1 MKYIGLIITT
11 AFIFVWLFFALNK
24 KEQTLK
30 SPLLNKPIPEINLD
44 GLGED
49 DKLNNN
55 NFKNEVILVN
65 FFASWCVP
73 CIVEH
78 GFLFELKKQN
88 SIKIYGINYKDNT
101 KNLKVWLK
109 KLGNPYSKIGID
121 KTGITGINWGVNG
134 IPESFLID
142 KNGIIKHKINGVIDE
157 KQIKILLS
165 KIESLEKWKK
175 FLF

>member
-1 MKYIGLIITT
+1 MKYITLIITT
-11 AFIFVWLFFALNK
+11 AFIFISLFFGLNK
-24 KEQTLK
+24 KDKTLN

-44 GLGED
+44 SLKNE
-49 DKLNNN
+49 KLNESD
-55 NFKNEVILVN
+55 FKKEILLVN

-78 GFLFELKKQN
+78 DFLFELKKQKP
-88 SIKIYGINYKDNT
+88 IKIYGINYKDDIE
-101 KNLKVWLK
+101 NLEIWLE

-142 KNGIIKHKINGVIDE
+142 KNGIIKHKINGVINE
-157 KQIKILLS
+157 KQIKILLT
-165 KIESLEKWKK
+165 KIEALEK
-175 FLF
+175 

>member
-1 MKYIGLIITT
+1 MKYIGLIIITI
-11 AFIFVWLFFALNK
+11 FIFVSLFFALNK

-30 SPLLNKPIPEINLD
+30 SPLLNKPVPEINLNSFKN
-44 GLGED
+44 G
-49 DKLNNN
+49 KLNNID
-55 NFKNEVILVN
+55 FKKEVILVN

-78 GFLFELKKQN
+78 DFLFELKKQK
-88 SIKIYGINYKDNT
+88 SIKIYGINYKDDI
-101 KNLKVWLK
+101 KNLKVWLD

-121 KTGITGINWGVNG
+121 ETGITGINWGVNG

-142 KNGIIKHKINGVIDE
+142 QNGIIRHKINGIINE

-165 KIESLEKWKK
+165 KIKLIEK
-175 FLF
+175 

>member
-1 MKYIGLIITT
+1 MKYITLIITT
-11 AFIFVWLFFALNK
+11 AFIFISLFFGLNK
-24 KEQTLK
+24 KDKTLN

-44 GLGED
+44 SLKNE
-49 DKLNNN
+49 KLNESD
-55 NFKNEVILVN
+55 FKKEILLVN

-78 GFLFELKKQN
+78 DFLFELKKQKP
-88 SIKIYGINYKDNT
+88 IKIYGINYKDDI
-101 KNLKVWLK
+101 KNLEIWLE

-142 KNGIIKHKINGVIDE
+142 KNGIIKHKINGVINE
-157 KQIKILLS
+157 KEKKIILT
-165 KIESLEKWKK
+165 KI
-175 FLF
+175 

>member
-1 MKYIGLIITT
+1 MKYIGLIIITI
-11 AFIFVWLFFALNK
+11 FIFVSLFFALNK

-30 SPLLNKPIPEINLD
+30 SPLLNKPVPEINLNSFKN
-44 GLGED
+44 G
-49 DKLNNN
+49 KLNNID
-55 NFKNEVILVN
+55 FKKEVILVN

-78 GFLFELKKQN
+78 DFLFELKKQK
-88 SIKIYGINYKDNT
+88 SIKIYGINYKDDI
-101 KNLKVWLK
+101 KNLKVWLD

-121 KTGITGINWGVNG
+121 ETGITGINWGVNG

-142 KNGIIKHKINGVIDE
+142 KNGIIRHKINGVIDE

-165 KIESLEKWKK
+165 KIELIEK
-175 FLF
+175 